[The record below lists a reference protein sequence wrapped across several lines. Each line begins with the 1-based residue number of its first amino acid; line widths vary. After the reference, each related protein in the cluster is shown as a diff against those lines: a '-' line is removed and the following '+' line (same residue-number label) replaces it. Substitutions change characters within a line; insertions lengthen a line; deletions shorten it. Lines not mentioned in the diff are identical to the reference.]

1 MSSNQSNP
9 QVIVNVNIPAETVSK
24 NQNNSDKDSN
34 ASEQPVSS
42 NFLKRVN
49 LDSQVHN
56 QPNKRVKL
64 NIINKPIENDIIV
77 QPSEQKSNND
87 VDKNVSVSKLLSLS
101 SDVNVPLMAKTVPLD
116 NRLFNI
122 AKNLNHDL
130 TKILQPKNIQKETVN
145 DTVDAMTTNNVPDK
159 PETKPSSDKN
169 IELEIV
175 EIPKP
180 TNSSSKNTEQK
191 SENSLKNPVL
201 IPKPIHLN
209 LDFYENNIK
218 SLHSKFYHT
227 CITSFYDKIINT
239 FDNVLYNTIITNE
252 ANKEKQINTLVSHF
266 SNFDV
271 VLSLYKNLNIKEL
284 SLLPVQ
290 PAAFILIITSILT
303 QLKTQISLVNQK
315 NIHSAF
321 TIATFDSFLT
331 NLILLCEFI
340 LTEYSQLILSKY
352 PDLVSLRSELYVF
365 MDVATHLSIRI
376 LGTPILKTSVAHS
389 SIVNRATL
397 INKHSTRTKFVLSN
411 MIFK

>member
-9 QVIVNVNIPAETVSK
+9 QVIVNVNIPAEAASK
-24 NQNNSDKDSN
+24 KQKNSEKDSN
-34 ASEQPVSS
+34 ASEEPVSS

-64 NIINKPIENDIIV
+64 NIINKPIENNIQV
-77 QPSEQKSNND
+77 QPSEQPRND

-130 TKILQPKNIQKETVN
+130 TKILQSKNISKETVN
-145 DTVDAMTTNNVPDK
+145 DTVDAMTTNNVHPK
-159 PETKPSSDKN
+159 PVNIPSTGKDV
-169 IELEIV
+169 ELEIL
-175 EIPKP
+175 ERPKP
-180 TNSSSKNTEQK
+180 TSSSSKEQK
-191 SENSLKNPVL
+191 NEKSPKEPVL
-201 IPKPIHLN
+201 IPKPILLN
-209 LDFYENNIK
+209 LDYYENNIK
-218 SLHSKFYHT
+218 KLHSMFYHT
-227 CITSFYDKIINT
+227 CITSYYDKIINT
-239 FDNVLYNTIITNE
+239 FDNYLNDNLITNE
-252 ANKEKQINTLVSHF
+252 PNKEKQINTLLSHF

-271 VLSLYKNLNIKEL
+271 VMTLYKNLSIKEL

-290 PAAFILIITSILT
+290 PAAFMLIITSILS
-303 QLKTQISLVNQK
+303 QLKTQIGLVNQK

-321 TIATFDSFLT
+321 TIAAFDSFLT

-340 LTEYSQLILSKY
+340 LTEYSQLILSKC
-352 PDLVSLRSELYVF
+352 PEFVSLRSELYVF

-376 LGTPILKTSVAHS
+376 LGTPVFKSSVSHAT
-389 SIVNRATL
+389 IVNRATL
-397 INKHSTRTKFVLSN
+397 INKHSTRTKFGLSN